1 MPDVQD
7 GLSTAP
13 PEENVNSDAGF
24 EAAIARKAGTT
35 EQLAEHGS
43 AQTSTSVA
51 DGLEVGP
58 PAPFAPAPAADTAED
73 AGDTPTGDAPEGGTA
88 QVENPELAAL
98 IEKNGGDPVAALA
111 ELNERFTNAQSL
123 IGRQGNDLG
132 QLRNEMAELRGM
144 IAEQRANAQAQPAAN
159 VEASADQIAEW
170 VSDQGGAS
178 VALWAANQGDEALVE
193 RVIKEWAKQA
203 ELEGESTYDALS
215 FRQDYKEYLREQR
228 AAATAAPAVV
238 QPDPWVQSKKQQ
250 EQFGGVLETLQ
261 KESPDWE
268 QFSPHLMA
276 ALEKLPAPVLAM
288 ISSPN
293 VEESLEGA
301 RIAADKARIIAGTV
315 TAAEGMQ
322 AAAATLAATERKT
335 AAQVATGSLRPAVT
349 EQTPVNEAEESAK
362 RVAAFK
368 AALLSTETTSV
379 REGLTFGK

>member
-35 EQLAEHGS
+35 DQLEEHGS
-43 AQTSTSVA
+43 SAVSTSVK

-58 PAPFAPAPAADTAED
+58 PAPFAPAVADTGE
-73 AGDTPTGDAPEGGTA
+73 GEEDTPTGDAPAGGTA

-144 IAEQRANAQAQPAAN
+144 IAEQRASATAPQA
-159 VEASADQIAEW
+159 VVASADDVAEW
-170 VSDQGGAS
+170 VTDQGGAS
-178 VALWAANQGDEALVE
+178 VALWAAQQGDDALVE

-203 ELEGESTYDALS
+203 ELEGESTFEALA
-215 FRQDYKEYLREQR
+215 FRQDWKEYQREQR
-228 AAATAAPAVV
+228 AAATAPAPVANE
-238 QPDPWVQSKKQQ
+238 PDPWVQSKKQQ

-261 KESPDWE
+261 QESSDWE

-293 VEESLEGA
+293 PAESLEGA

-315 TAAEGMQ
+315 TAAGGLATQ
-322 AAAATLAATERKT
+322 AANDAATARKT
-335 AAQVATGSLRPAVT
+335 AAQVTTGSLRPAVT
-349 EQTPVNEAEESAK
+349 EQTPLNEEEASAK

-379 REGLTFGK
+379 RDGLTFGKN